1 MARSRSNILAVAAMA
16 VVAYMGLATTFVSP
30 PARGSA
36 PEVEVDGRVL
46 AATFA
51 GLTPLS
57 VMQPA
62 GAYDSVVAMLQ
73 SWLVGGTVLLAIY
86 GAAFVAAVANPLTR
100 RRNEVAAQ
108 VKLEQSQERSV

>member
-1 MARSRSNILAVAAMA
+1 MARSRSSILALSVFA
-16 VVAYMGLATTFVSP
+16 VVAYVSLAPAFVNP
-30 PARGSA
+30 PRAANS
-36 PEVEVDGRVL
+36 VEVDERVL

-51 GLTPLS
+51 GLSPLA
-57 VMQPA
+57 VIQPA

-108 VKLEQSQERSV
+108 VKLEQSAQRSV

>member
-1 MARSRSNILAVAAMA
+1 MTRSRSSIFVLVVLAAVAYAP
-16 VVAYMGLATTFVSP
+16 LSFVG
-30 PARGSA
+30 PARGAA
-36 PEVEVDGRVL
+36 PVEVDGRVM

-51 GLTPLS
+51 GLAPLA
-57 VMQPA
+57 VEYPA
-62 GAYDSVVAMLQ
+62 NAYDSVVAMLQ